1 MTDNI
6 LSCRCIQN
14 NKRNWLSPVIAN
26 SVEHEVRKFLV
37 CFYLRKLG
45 LSYFIEAIFEYNK
58 GRADIFV
65 TDKEVAIEILE
76 SEEEERFAQ
85 KKLTYP
91 CRVVAV
97 RKDFE
102 ITLDSIDL
110 LVN

>member
-45 LSYFIEAIFEYNK
+45 
-58 GRADIFV
+58 
-65 TDKEVAIEILE
+65 
-76 SEEEERFAQ
+76 
-85 KKLTYP
+85 
-91 CRVVAV
+91 
-97 RKDFE
+97 
-102 ITLDSIDL
+102 
-110 LVN
+110 